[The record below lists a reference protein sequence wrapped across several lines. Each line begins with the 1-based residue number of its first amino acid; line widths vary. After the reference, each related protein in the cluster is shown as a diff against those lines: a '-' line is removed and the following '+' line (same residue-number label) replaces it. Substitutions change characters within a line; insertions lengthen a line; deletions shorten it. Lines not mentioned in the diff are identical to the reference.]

1 MTSSSNALRHGFA
14 LIAVLLVIGAST
26 LAVTIF
32 LRWSSAE
39 IAVAS
44 ASAQR
49 SRSRLLVD
57 SGIAIV
63 LSELDDQRDVI
74 LEGRRPELDRTYVV
88 HEGPVTSSI
97 IRLLSVGSE
106 RERLAPVGGLLDLNR
121 ATSLQLQATG
131 ALTQIQSDRIIATR
145 ASMPGGR
152 YRTLED
158 LLGVTSDDGTFL
170 ITPEMIHGPLDEIR
184 PAREVLALEE
194 DRGERALLALGSTR
208 TSRLSDLL
216 TVHSFEPLLQR
227 DGSRRIDIS
236 VPYSEELGRRFDRT
250 FGEGAGEALRRIKSQ
265 VDLEDDLTLG
275 ALIAR
280 AADIADQGRFLDTLT
295 AEGRWASGR
304 IDINTAPLEVLQ
316 TLPGLDPT
324 SAAALVDARD
334 SLDASARA
342 GITWPRDQNLV
353 IPSTMYGLYGLIT
366 NRTWLWKLRFAAGTV
381 PSEDIDSAI
390 DNPVMVE
397 LVVDLSAPRPR
408 LTSFRDI
415 GRLDLAVRL
424 LEQVAL
430 AETAP
435 FEDASDDETGFR
447 GNDDAEEDGSN
458 SLLDALA
465 RFEEGLP
472 SSEAVSFEDSAPSSE
487 NPRRGS
493 SEEQGP
499 RGRWSSD

>member
-1 MTSSSNALRHGFA
+1 MTPSSNALRHGFA

-158 LLGVTSDDGTFL
+158 HEGVRAIGGDKARRPFRGQKFEGALQPQNQLMPVVDVE
-170 ITPEMIHGPLDEIR
+170 ITPR
-184 PAREVLALEE
+184 KRLA
-194 DRGERALLALGSTR
+194 
-208 TSRLSDLL
+208 
-216 TVHSFEPLLQR
+216 P
-227 DGSRRIDIS
+227 
-236 VPYSEELGRRFDRT
+236 
-250 FGEGAGEALRRIKSQ
+250 
-265 VDLEDDLTLG
+265 
-275 ALIAR
+275 
-280 AADIADQGRFLDTLT
+280 
-295 AEGRWASGR
+295 
-304 IDINTAPLEVLQ
+304 
-316 TLPGLDPT
+316 
-324 SAAALVDARD
+324 
-334 SLDASARA
+334 
-342 GITWPRDQNLV
+342 
-353 IPSTMYGLYGLIT
+353 
-366 NRTWLWKLRFAAGTV
+366 
-381 PSEDIDSAI
+381 
-390 DNPVMVE
+390 
-397 LVVDLSAPRPR
+397 
-408 LTSFRDI
+408 
-415 GRLDLAVRL
+415 
-424 LEQVAL
+424 
-430 AETAP
+430 
-435 FEDASDDETGFR
+435 
-447 GNDDAEEDGSN
+447 
-458 SLLDALA
+458 
-465 RFEEGLP
+465 
-472 SSEAVSFEDSAPSSE
+472 
-487 NPRRGS
+487 
-493 SEEQGP
+493 
-499 RGRWSSD
+499 